1 MNIIIEE
8 GCISCGLCVSACPQ
22 VFAFG
27 EDELAHVVGQ
37 PADQSQTEAVRRAE
51 DGCPVGVIHVEG

>member
-1 MNIIIEE
+1 MKIMIEE
-8 GCISCGLCVSACPQ
+8 GCISCGLCVAACPE

-27 EDELAHVVGQ
+27 EDELSHVVGSPVTPEQ
-37 PADQSQTEAVRRAE
+37 KEAVQRAE